1 MWEYADRA
9 DLAVKTPYDPEADI
23 EWLSG
28 CGNRIQMKPGMFYLV
43 YPDDGHKPC
52 CHEKEQTSYRKVVVK
67 IKIDK
72 LLHGVPAMERTAV
85 FTPTLEGLAVTV
97 KEVLSPANT
106 KADEG

>member
-9 DLAVKTPYDPEADI
+9 ELAVKTPYDPEADL

-85 FTPTLEGLAVTV
+85 YG
-97 KEVLSPANT
+97 KG
-106 KADEG
+106 DRRWI